1 MRKTVLVFAVV
12 ALLFTGMIATIT
24 APTVASSN
32 GMVAAV
38 NNYAAEA
45 GAKILEMGGNA
56 VDAAI
61 AVSLALGVV
70 EPYASG
76 IGGEGYAVITM
87 ADGSKFAIDF
97 RSTAPMLA
105 TYEALTE
112 KGLRIGTITR
122 TPMGICVPGVLAG
135 IREAWLLGATLP
147 FSVLAQPA
155 IDLARNGFLIDQTF
169 SQTTADNYELLL
181 KNAFEFLNEGFV
193 WETGTLYKNPELAD
207 TLERIVEEG
216 IDTFYFG
223 SLADEIEEFMIETD
237 GFMRK
242 SDLEIYNAIIR
253 EPLHGTYR
261 GYDLFVP
268 HPPVSGPQLL
278 AVLNTLENFN
288 LPAMSWDD
296 PLAIHII
303 QQALILGDVDRRT
316 YISDPDFHDL
326 PYEGF
331 MSKDYAK
338 TRFMAIS
345 MNKTLDYPYTNYLG
359 DAYPFQEGATYQEAL
374 LAAVA
379 EVASNASDIDESP
392 STTHF
397 SIVDKDG
404 NAVAWTQTLSS
415 FFGTT
420 TYFKGFFFNNE
431 MGNYASSY
439 RPGDVINL
447 TGGMRPRTTICPTV
461 IMKDGE
467 VRWVVGTPGGA
478 RIMSMMVNLVV
489 ELIDFNL
496 PVDKAIRLPKFTGMW
511 NDTTLRIEAG
521 YPETTLNFLEKVLG
535 HKLNIYNTY
544 PDLYFGGPNIIA
556 VEENGMMIGAG
567 SIRRGGFAS
576 APEF

>member
-1 MRKTVLVFAVV
+1 MRKTVLVLAVV
-12 ALLFTGMIATIT
+12 ALLFTGMIATVT

-38 NNYAAEA
+38 DRYAAEA

-112 KGLRIGTITR
+112 KGLRISTITR

-155 IDLARNGFLIDQTF
+155 IDLARDGFLVDQTF

-181 KNAFEFLNEGFV
+181 QNAFEFLNEGFV

-338 TRFMAIS
+338 TRFMSIS
-345 MNKTLDYPYTNYLG
+345 VSKTLDYPYTNYLG
-359 DAYPFQEGATYQEAL
+359 DAYPFQEGATYEEAL
-374 LAAVA
+374 LAAVE

-461 IMKDGE
+461 IMKDGN

-478 RIMSMMVNLVV
+478 RIISMMINLIV

-496 PVDKAIRLPKFTGMW
+496 PVDKAVRIPKFAGIW
-511 NDTTLRIEAG
+511 NLQDLRMEEG

-535 HKLNIYNTY
+535 HKLNIYSY
-544 PDLYFGGPNIIA
+544 PDLYFGGPNIIS

-567 SIRRGGFAS
+567 SIRRGGAAS

>member
-1 MRKTVLVFAVV
+1 MRKTVLVLAVV
-12 ALLFTGMIATIT
+12 ALLFTGMIATVT

-38 NNYAAEA
+38 DRYAAEA

-112 KGLRIGTITR
+112 KGLRISTITR

-155 IDLARNGFLIDQTF
+155 IDLARDGFLVDQTF

-181 KNAFEFLNEGFV
+181 QNAFEFLNEGFV

-278 AVLNTLENFN
+278 AVLNTLENYN

-296 PLAIHII
+296 PLAIHLI
-303 QQALILGDVDRRT
+303 QQALILGDIDRRT

-338 TRFMAIS
+338 TRFMVI
-345 MNKTLDYPYTNYLG
+345 NPGRVFDQPYASYLG
-359 DAYPFQEGATYQEAL
+359 NAYPFQEGATY
-374 LAAVA
+374 
-379 EVASNASDIDESP
+379 
-392 STTHF
+392 
-397 SIVDKDG
+397 
-404 NAVAWTQTLSS
+404 
-415 FFGTT
+415 
-420 TYFKGFFFNNE
+420 
-431 MGNYASSY
+431 
-439 RPGDVINL
+439 
-447 TGGMRPRTTICPTV
+447 
-461 IMKDGE
+461 
-467 VRWVVGTPGGA
+467 
-478 RIMSMMVNLVV
+478 
-489 ELIDFNL
+489 
-496 PVDKAIRLPKFTGMW
+496 
-511 NDTTLRIEAG
+511 
-521 YPETTLNFLEKVLG
+521 
-535 HKLNIYNTY
+535 
-544 PDLYFGGPNIIA
+544 
-556 VEENGMMIGAG
+556 
-567 SIRRGGFAS
+567 
-576 APEF
+576 

>member
-38 NNYAAEA
+38 NNCAAEA

-461 IMKDGE
+461 IMKDGQ

-478 RIMSMMVNLVV
+478 RIISMMINLIV

-496 PVDKAIRLPKFTGMW
+496 PVDKAVRIPKFAGIW
-511 NDTTLRIEAG
+511 NLQDLRMEEG

-535 HKLNIYNTY
+535 HKLNIYSY
-544 PDLYFGGPNIIA
+544 PDLYFGGPNIIS

-567 SIRRGGFAS
+567 SIRRGGAAS